1 MADTNDLI
9 NAGVWDIEQEKF
21 TALSSASHPSEID
34 WLGHVYFGNT
44 CVELT
49 GRDFLESDNG
59 VLDKKRF
66 VIDYDEY
73 VPISQEYR
81 DDAVSLRIKEIS
93 FIPPDNRVEN
103 NIDIPSYVLERG
115 GFIERT
121 DENTLSIDTFKKAV
135 VEKLLNDNIISLDY
149 VADYQHLKDTNKG
162 YFQQIDKAHDYE
174 SVIEESKKRNIKN
187 LQFDEENI
195 DKLLAGEKREGDII
209 GSFTIEGNT
218 FSAFVGYEPE
228 MDCEVI
234 GIDVYTGENIN
245 PAVEKPVGYSWV
257 ALNLDDFSIRD
268 LTEVFKEASYYTEHY
283 MPKVLADIN
292 NNEERIANTLG
303 ISGQVSEE
311 NEKKFIPKTSD
322 ELKKLVNDET
332 IHLGDID
339 VRNIQDMSE
348 LFLDSERKD
357 FSGIDTWDVSHVT
370 DMSYMFYG
378 TFMDEPIGKWDV
390 SNVKDMS
397 NMFAFSTFDQPIADW
412 QVSNVENMYK
422 MFSHSSF
429 NQPIDSWDVSNV
441 NDMGYMFE
449 KSVFNHPIDSW
460 DVSNV
465 MKMPRMFADSLY
477 NQPLNSWNPSKVV
490 NMSCMFCGSDF
501 NQPIENWDVSSVVE
515 MDGMFMDSKFNQ
527 PLGKWNVSHA
537 ENMSEMFFNA
547 PFNQPIDTWDMSNV
561 KYMGNMFCGS
571 DFNQPIDSWNID
583 NMVNMN
589 NIFRESKF
597 NQHIPSWKIDDYKEL
612 GFNSDRLTKPT
623 SFEEGI
629 KEIAKEHIKA
639 GESLPEIGKKLKE
652 AFNSVMLEL
661 GKAHIANKVNST
673 R

>member
-1 MADTNDLI
+1 MADINDLI
-9 NAGVWDIEQEKF
+9 NAGVWVIDPERFKVF
-21 TALSSASHPSEID
+21 SNANHPSEVD
-34 WLGHVYFGNT
+34 SLGHVDFGNASI
-44 CVELT
+44 ELT
-49 GRDFLESDNG
+49 GRMFLVDENGISD
-59 VLDKKRF
+59 KF

-73 VPISQEYR
+73 VPISEEYK
-81 DDAVSLRIKEIS
+81 DDSVSLRTKEIS
-93 FIPPDNRVEN
+93 VIPPDNRLEN
-103 NIDIPSYVLERG
+103 NINIPAYELQGS

-121 DENTLSIDTFKKAV
+121 SENTLSIENFKKAV
-135 VEKLLNDNIISLDY
+135 AEKLLKDNIISLDY

-162 YFQQIDKAHDYE
+162 FFQRLDKARDYE
-174 SVIEESKKRNIKN
+174 FAREESKKWNIQN
-187 LQFDEENI
+187 LNFDEKNI
-195 DKLLAGEKREGDII
+195 DKLLVGEKREGDII

-218 FSAFVGYEPE
+218 FFAFVGYEPE

-292 NNEERIANTLG
+292 NNEERIANTIG

-332 IHLGDID
+332 ICLGDID
-339 VRNIQDMSE
+339 VSNIQDMSE

-397 NMFAFSTFDQPIADW
+397 NMFAFSTFDQPIGEW
-412 QVSNVENMYK
+412 KVSNVENMYK
-422 MFSHSSF
+422 MFASSCF
-429 NQPIDSWDVSNV
+429 NHPIDKWDVSHV

-449 KSVFNHPIDSW
+449 KSIFDQPINDW
-460 DVSNV
+460 DVSHV
-465 MKMPRMFADSLY
+465 VKMPRMFADSEY
-477 NQPLNSWNPSKVV
+477 NQPLNKWKPSCVS
-490 NMSCMFCGSDF
+490 NMSSMFDGAKF
-501 NQPIENWDVSSVVE
+501 NQPIENWDVTCVRD
-515 MDGMFMDSKFNQ
+515 MTGMFSDSAFNQ
-527 PLGKWNVSHA
+527 PIEKWNVKSV
-537 ENMSEMFFNA
+537 ENMSEMFLNS
-547 PFNQPIDTWDMSNV
+547 PFDQPLEKWDVSNV
-561 KYMGNMFCGS
+561 KYTGNMFCGS
-571 DFNQPIDSWNID
+571 DFNQPLDSWNLTEI
-583 NMVNMN
+583 VNMN
-589 NIFRESKF
+589 NMFRGSKF
-597 NQHIPSWKIDDYKEL
+597 NQRIPSWGVSDYKDL
-612 GFNSDRLTKPT
+612 GLEDDRLTRPM

-629 KEIAKEHIKA
+629 KKIANEHIKA

-661 GKAHIANKVNST
+661 GKKHTSQ